1 MNIRNMII
9 QDFEECGLYDANHL
23 YCVGKALFP
32 NIHLFDP

>member
-23 YCVGKALFP
+23 YCVGKALVM
-32 NIHLFDP
+32 NC